1 MKNRAMNED
10 ADVENIGIMQG
21 FLDSMSD
28 DDEDEGDDED
38 DDEMMDRRPD
48 SPEILMNNL
57 RGDMRSIDARREE
70 LANLVGY
77 AAATETPEPVLAMLQ
92 PVLAQGAGIGGL
104 PQSAPMAQGPQPP
117 MMPPPGGA
125 PGMPSD
131 MPPGPPPMGPGA
143 GLGAMPPP
151 GAMGAPPGPEQ
162 APIAMAE
169 GGYVQRFQ
177 EGSDE
182 DGVTPVD
189 EPSSA
194 GMYSPELRDLLRRRI
209 ETQLGQQP
217 LPVPDV
223 QTLYEKRLPNY
234 RRLLGEDRSASQA
247 QMLFDIAQRG
257 FGYAANVD
265 ERGRPMRGGQLG
277 RLAGAFQGLP
287 GAIGARVAEI
297 EKGERAVRT
306 AALSSAEKEAQRIQ
320 ELNQRLQ
327 TSQDRLLST
336 LSGQAVRETADER
349 RERAQKEALEAKS
362 ALERNRQ
369 EQLTLR
375 NQNNNDTR
383 RLVTEANNIAEAER
397 QRDALQNKIQTTTM
411 ALDAKQGIANQ
422 VNVLNTR
429 IAEMRDALARDK
441 MGSAER
447 IAQAKDVARMERL
460 EKEMEGKLAL
470 ATLDKDTRKQLE
482 ADRLALRERLETARM
497 ELQQRVADDRN
508 RTSRMN
514 ALERNATLLQLASER
529 AAAAATP
536 GFGKGLTGQQLNTF
550 YQLSPGFTSG
560 TLGEEGDRM
569 FETAVVDYINRNT
582 VTTTDIMG
590 ERVTRVPTLPRFVV
604 TALTA
609 RGRQDLIPQS
619 GQVPLGAPTMGT
631 TPTAAGA
638 PTPVA
643 TAPGAVPGTPT
654 TAQAQ
659 APAPGTETPPGRP
672 KLDTRPIVLTPEEQE
687 STFFNMAEKGTGPVA
702 IATSLVAKLPIPGF
716 SEIGPER
723 QTAVAYLRNAT
734 NRINRALSQS
744 VRFAETE
751 RQQIQKQLDML
762 PGLIDNASA
771 YRNRLLGLDTLLNNI
786 EQQAIRKYN
795 TQALPAAEVRK
806 AAADFQEARQLRGLL
821 GMPPRIPVTPEGKKL
836 FDSLPPGAWYIWND
850 PKKGVV
856 MKQKEASR

>member
-1 MKNRAMNED
+1 
-10 ADVENIGIMQG
+10 
-21 FLDSMSD
+21 
-28 DDEDEGDDED
+28 
-38 DDEMMDRRPD
+38 
-48 SPEILMNNL
+48 
-57 RGDMRSIDARREE
+57 
-70 LANLVGY
+70 
-77 AAATETPEPVLAMLQ
+77 
-92 PVLAQGAGIGGL
+92 
-104 PQSAPMAQGPQPP
+104 
-117 MMPPPGGA
+117 
-125 PGMPSD
+125 
-131 MPPGPPPMGPGA
+131 
-143 GLGAMPPP
+143 
-151 GAMGAPPGPEQ
+151 
-162 APIAMAE
+162 
-169 GGYVQRFQ
+169 
-177 EGSDE
+177 
-182 DGVTPVD
+182 
-189 EPSSA
+189 
-194 GMYSPELRDLLRRRI
+194 
-209 ETQLGQQP
+209 
-217 LPVPDV
+217 
-223 QTLYEKRLPNY
+223 
-234 RRLLGEDRSASQA
+234 
-247 QMLFDIAQRG
+247 
-257 FGYAANVD
+257 
-265 ERGRPMRGGQLG
+265 MRGGQLG

-362 ALERNRQ
+362 ELEKNRQ

-375 NQNNNDTR
+375 NKVTNDTR
-383 RLVTEANNIAEAER
+383 KFVTEANNLADLER
-397 QRDALQNKIQTTTM
+397 QREKLTADMKRTTAGLET
-411 ALDAKQGIANQ
+411 KQKIANRAAELDKQ
-422 VNVLNTR
+422 
-429 IAEMRDALARDK
+429 IAEGRMQLGRDRLASEENLVR
-441 MGSAER
+441 
-447 IAQAKDVARMERL
+447 AQNIARMERL
-460 EKEMEGKLAL
+460 DKELQGRMAV
-470 ATLDKDTRKQLE
+470 ANLDAKTRKEIEAERSTLKRELE
-482 ADRLALRERLETARM
+482 AEQVKLERE
-497 ELQQRVADDRN
+497 VAASRN
-508 RTSRMN
+508 LTSRMN
-514 ALERNATLLQLASER
+514 ALDRNATLLQLASER

-550 YQLSPGFTSG
+550 YQLSPGFASG

>member
-21 FLDSMSD
+21 FLDSMD
-28 DDEDEGDDED
+28 DGEDEGDDED
-38 DDEMMDRRPD
+38 DDEMMERRPD

-57 RGDMRSIDARREE
+57 RGDMRSIDARRDE

-92 PVLAQGAGIGGL
+92 PVLAQGGGIGGL

-125 PGMPSD
+125 PGMPPG

-194 GMYSPELRDLLRRRI
+194 GMYSPEVRDMLRARI
-209 ETQLGQQP
+209 EATLGQKPQ
-217 LPVPDV
+217 PVPDV
-223 QTLYEKRLPNY
+223 QTLYEQRLPNY

-247 QMLFDIAQRG
+247 QMLFDVAQRA

-265 ERGRPMRGGQLG
+265 ERGRPMRGGQLA
-277 RLAGAFQGLP
+277 RIAGAFQGLP
-287 GAIGARVAEI
+287 GTIGARVAEM

-320 ELNQRLQ
+320 DLNQRLQ
-327 TSQDRLLST
+327 TSQDRLLGT
-336 LSGQAVRETADER
+336 LSGQAVKETADER
-349 RERAQKEALEAKS
+349 RERAQKEALAAKL

-411 ALDAKQGIANQ
+411 AIEAKQTIANQ
-422 VNVLNTR
+422 VNALNAR
-429 IAEMRDALARDK
+429 IEEMRDALGRDR

-447 IAQAKDVARMERL
+447 IAQAQDVARMERL
-460 EKEMEGKLAL
+460 DKEMEGKLAI
-470 ATLDKDTRKQLE
+470 ATLDKDTRKALE

-508 RTSRMN
+508 RTSSINM
-514 ALERNATLLQLASER
+514 LERNATLLQLASER

-536 GFGKGLTGQQLNTF
+536 GFGRGLTGQQLNIF
-550 YQLSPGFTSG
+550 YRLSPSFAAG
-560 TLGEEGDRM
+560 TAGEEGDRM
-569 FETAVVDYINRNT
+569 FETAVVDYTNRNS
-582 VTTTDIMG
+582 VSTTDPITG
-590 ERVTRVPTLPRFVV
+590 ERFTRVPTLPPFVV

-619 GQVPLGAPTMGT
+619 GQVPLGAPTTGT
-631 TPTAAGA
+631 APTAAA
-638 PTPVA
+638 A
-643 TAPGAVPGTPT
+643 PGTPT
-654 TAQAQ
+654 TAA
-659 APAPGTETPPGRP
+659 AAPGTVAPPGRIE
-672 KLDTRPIVLTPEEQE
+672 LDTRPIVLTPEEQQ
-687 STFFNMAEKGTGPVA
+687 STFFNMAEKGTGPIA
-702 IATSLVAKLPIPGF
+702 IAGSLISKVPGLGG
-716 SEIGPER
+716 IAPEH
-723 QTAVAYLRNAT
+723 QSAVAYLNNAT
-734 NRINRALSQS
+734 NQINRSLSQS
-744 VRFAETE
+744 LRFAESE
-751 RQQIQKQLDML
+751 RQQIQKQLDVL
-762 PGLIDNASA
+762 PQFIDNKEA
-771 YRNRLLGLDTLLNNI
+771 YRNRLLGLDTLLASI

-795 TQALPAAEVRK
+795 TRTLPADEVRK
-806 AAADFQEARQLRGLL
+806 ASADFEEARRIRGLL
-821 GMPPRIPVTPEGKKL
+821 GMPPRIPLTPEGKEVFEK
-836 FDSLPPGAWYIWND
+836 LPPGAWYIWND

-856 MKQKEASR
+856 MQQKRGTVGGQ